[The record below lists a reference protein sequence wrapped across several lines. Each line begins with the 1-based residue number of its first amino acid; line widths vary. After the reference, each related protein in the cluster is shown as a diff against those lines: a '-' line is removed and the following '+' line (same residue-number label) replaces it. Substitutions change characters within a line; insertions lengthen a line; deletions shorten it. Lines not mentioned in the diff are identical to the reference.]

1 MGIITISRGSYS
13 QGKEIAE
20 KLSEELGYKCVSR
33 EILLET
39 SDHFNIPE
47 IKLSRA
53 IHDAPSIL
61 NRLQHGKERFIA
73 YIRETLLEHIQQD
86 NVIYHGLAG
95 QFLLHGIP
103 NILKV
108 RIIADFD
115 ERVQEEM
122 KLENITQEEARH
134 TLAKDDEERR
144 KWSMRLYGIDTNDC
158 SLYDVVLHIDN
169 LKIEEAVEILADIA
183 KRQCFRM
190 TPESKQIIREQYLG
204 AKVFSKLVV
213 HYPDA
218 KVICKEDTAL
228 VNVETTLAFEEK
240 TRTHVIELAGSI
252 DGIKQ
257 ISVNTIP
264 IDI

>member
-1 MGIITISRGSYS
+1 MGIITISRGSFS

-20 KLSEELGYKCVSR
+20 KLSEALGYECVSR

-47 IKLSRA
+47 IKLLRA
-53 IHDAPSIL
+53 IQDAPSVF
-61 NRLQHGKERFIA
+61 NRIQHGKERFIA

-95 QFLLHGIP
+95 QFLLQGIA

-115 ERVQEEM
+115 NRVEEEM
-122 KLENITQEEARH
+122 KREKITQEKARQ

-169 LKIEEAVEILADIA
+169 LKVEEAVEILADIA
-183 KRQCFRM
+183 QRQCFQT
-190 TPESKQIIREQYLG
+190 TPETKQIIREQYLG

-213 HYPDA
+213 HYPEA
-218 KVICKEDTAL
+218 KVICKEGEAL

-240 TRTHVIELAGSI
+240 TREHVIELASSI
-252 DGIKQ
+252 DGVNK
-257 ISVNTIP
+257 ISVNAIP